1 MDQWMGGCRVRR
13 TSDVVEVLLFYAA
26 LPDSDGHIMHSTAGI
41 AWPVDSIL
49 LEQSKT
55 TLILV

>member
-1 MDQWMGGCRVRR
+1 MGGCRVRR

-49 LEQSKT
+49 LEQSKI